1 MAVEGS
7 TRGANPFTHLRAV
20 AGTVGVYLV
29 GLLAWLVAGGRW
41 PGGRWFGVHLF
52 TLGIVTNLVLALSD
66 HFSRTL
72 THQGGRAWRWRLPI
86 VNGGVAAILWGIPNG
101 PDWLIAA
108 GATVLVAEVLRSY
121 VVLRRLRK
129 RSLGGRFSWIV
140 RSYERAHGAFV
151 HGAILGALIGT
162 GVLSGSWSFSARVA
176 HLHVNVLGWAG
187 ISLLATVVFFGP
199 TILRTRIEPG
209 ADSRAAKALPRA
221 ATGLTV
227 AVLALLGT
235 GAGGPEAVALQL
247 VAAAG
252 LLVYGW
258 GVVEVGE
265 PVIMAARR
273 AAPSAGRAALVMAT
287 LWFILVLGLDVLVVA
302 TAQWRYLDA
311 LGVAMLSGVLFQAI
325 AASLSYL
332 APMLLRSD
340 ARARAN
346 LSRRIDAGAAVRT
359 LTWNLG
365 VSSAAL
371 SAAIRWPEGQVGSVA
386 ALTGWGLLFVSTL
399 WLAMAIVLP
408 PPGSAAR
415 ES

>member
-1 MAVEGS
+1 
-7 TRGANPFTHLRAV
+7 LRAV

-29 GLLAWLVAGGRW
+29 GLLAWLAAGGRW
-41 PGGRWFGVHLF
+41 PGGRWFGVHPF

-72 THQGGRAWRWRLPI
+72 THQGGRAWRLQLPI
-86 VNGGVAAILWGIPNG
+86 VNAGVAAILWGIPNG

-129 RSLGGRFSWIV
+129 RSLGGRFLWIV

-151 HGAILGALIGT
+151 HGAILGVLIGS
-162 GVLSGSWSFSARVA
+162 GVLGGSWSFSARVA

-227 AVLALLGT
+227 AVLALFGT
-235 GAGGPEAVALQL
+235 GAGGPWAAPLQL

-287 LWFILVLGLDVLVVA
+287 LWFSLVVGLDVLVVA

-311 LGVAMLSGVLFQAI
+311 LGVAMLSGVLFQTI

-332 APMLLRSD
+332 APMLLRSN
-340 ARARAN
+340 ARARAK
-346 LSRRIDAGAAVRT
+346 LSRRIDAGAAART

-365 VSSAAL
+365 VGSAAL
-371 SAAIRWPEGQVGSVA
+371 SAAIRWRAGQASSVA
-386 ALTGWGLLFVSTL
+386 ALAGWGLLLASTL

-408 PPGSAAR
+408 PPRNAVS